1 MTTSKPT
8 TFAPLCEAFIA
19 TLAAAGK
26 SASTVKSYAGD
37 LALARKH
44 FGDDTPISK
53 LTKKAVD
60 DYFASDAVNLTRK
73 GAPKNKIT
81 TDKIKRVFRLA
92 MVWAEAEGLIKT
104 APLPTSAS
112 SWTRKVSRAS
122 WICILEFLGMGWAA
136 YVDGPVLLVA

>member
-19 TLAAAGK
+19 SLIAAGK
-26 SASTVKSYAGD
+26 SASTAKSYAGD
-37 LALARKH
+37 LALAKKH
-44 FGDDTPISK
+44 FGDDAPLSK

-60 DYFASDAVNLTRK
+60 DYIASDAVNLTRK

-81 TDKIKRVFRLA
+81 TDKIQRVFRLA

-104 APLPTSAS
+104 APLPTSAKKEKAGPAKP
-112 SWTRKVSRAS
+112 TTAKP
-122 WICILEFLGMGWAA
+122 
-136 YVDGPVLLVA
+136 PVLKKPAKKRKTPKA